1 MATDNA
7 TENDIEN
14 PQGISIEDKGAIDE
28 INDLAVLRKFYND
41 NKEKCAK
48 VPDLLK
54 YIQKRQAE
62 LKSKKAEEN
71 K

>member
-1 MATDNA
+1 MAIRN
-7 TENDIEN
+7 
-14 PQGISIEDKGAIDE
+14 
-28 INDLAVLRKFYND
+28 